1 MTNKE
6 LFEALRMF
14 EKEKD
19 ISMEY
24 MLAQIEKAIKVAC
37 KNYFDGNED
46 VTFTADP
53 NKNTIDVKLKK
64 TVVDEVFDPS
74 FEISLEDAQKVLK
87 RKTIELGDEVDV
99 PLDPKKL
106 GRIAISSARNVI
118 RQGIRASEKGQTLI
132 EFQNRLGEIA
142 TATVE
147 RIDPRSGIA
156 TIRIGKSEAMLP
168 KSEQLG
174 LESIKEGDHVKVYI
188 ADVKDNEKGPHA
200 IISRTHPDFV
210 RRLFEKEVPEIFD
223 GIVEIKSVS
232 REAGSRTKMAVTS
245 ANSDID
251 AIGACIGQRGARVN
265 SIVAELGGE
274 KIDII
279 EYSDDPKKYISAA
292 LSPAQVIKVEI
303 TDEEKKSCR
312 ATVPDGQ
319 LSLAIGNKGQNARLA
334 ARLTGWRIDI
344 RPESG
349 FYGEDEEDE
358 KPAESAEAEELVESA
373 QTEEVTEAA
382 EAAEAEAL
390 AVEEDAG
397 ELIEAEEADGAE
409 EE

>member
-373 QTEEVTEAA
+373 QTEEGTEAA